1 MILRN
6 ELNTF
11 LKELFHP
18 ERFQDH
24 CQNGLQ
30 VEGKAQI
37 DTIAFGVSLN
47 LPMIERAIQFNANA
61 IIVHHGFFG
70 KEVFSLTG
78 RRREQVRLLLRHDLS
93 LFGMHLPLDAH
104 EQLGNN
110 AELLRYIGAEIGEP
124 FEVGFFARNTQ
135 EHSLTAM
142 LDIFHHALHPANYQ
156 PAASPAPAPFL
167 LAPTYRH
174 DFLTYPNG
182 PDVPKKLAV
191 LSGSASRE
199 YRSNA
204 VFERGVD
211 TFICGSVDESTAAV
225 SHETRTNFINLGHY
239 WSEKP
244 GILALKAEI
253 ERNFDV
259 RALFIDIE
267 NVV

>member
-11 LKELFHP
+11 LKETFHYD
-18 ERFQDH
+18 RFQDS

-30 VEGKAQI
+30 VEGKTQI

-47 LPMIERAIQFNANA
+47 LPLIERAIQFHADA

-78 RRREQVRLLLRHDLS
+78 RRREQIRLLLQHDMS
-93 LFGMHLPLDAH
+93 VFGIHLPLDAH
-104 EQLGNN
+104 EQFGNN
-110 AELLRYIGAEIGEP
+110 AELLRYLGAEILEP
-124 FEVGFFARNTQ
+124 FRVGFFARNRQ

-142 LDIFHHALHPANYQ
+142 LDIFHHALHPSNS
-156 PAASPAPAPFL
+156 SPIESSSPTPSL

-174 DFLTYPNG
+174 GFLAYANG
-182 PDVPKKLAV
+182 PDIPKKLAV
-191 LSGSASRE
+191 ISGSAWRE
-199 YRSNA
+199 YFSHEFVESGA
-204 VFERGVD
+204 D
-211 TFICGSVDESTAAV
+211 TFICGNVDEPVAAA
-225 SHETRTNFINLGHY
+225 SHETRTNFVNLGHY

-253 ERNFDV
+253 ERNFEV
-259 RALFIDIE
+259 RAIFIEIE
-267 NVV
+267 NSI